1 MLVKGGLGLIFMRN
15 ILIVIFILLVG
26 LILLGYNLFSNQ
38 DVIEDSVVGNT
49 VKDVNNLIISK
60 APDVSQSKA
69 SLIKDN
75 SENKSI
81 KIDGFMDEKRFNEI
95 LKEGEKNGVTY
106 KSLTTLEPRDK
117 VDVEKAIENL
127 TKTGSISGGIKLN
140 EFSELDKARDILNK
154 EGLHNML
161 AKLSG
166 FKSVPDSIF
175 KKYNMKVTGA
185 QNFGS
190 YHQDTGWSGI
200 YKLYENSNQ
209 KVEIEQIYLKPNE
222 SSQMII
228 SESLNTLLSNETPA
242 IYEHI
247 KNESIEKL
255 TFVSDRNYYQINSSN
270 LSKDQIFDIANEI
283 IVNPNK

>member
-1 MLVKGGLGLIFMRN
+1 MLVRDGLGLIFMRN
-15 ILIVIFILLVG
+15 LLIVVFLLSVGFI
-26 LILLGYNLFSNQ
+26 YFFNSFKNQ
-38 DVIEDSVVGNT
+38 SIENNT
-49 VKDVNNLIISK
+49 AMENKVKDVDAIVIAEDSNVNRHT
-60 APDVSQSKA
+60 VSLTKES
-69 SLIKDN
+69 
-75 SENKSI
+75 SESRST
-81 KIDGFMDEKRFNEI
+81 KIDGFMGEKRFKEI
-95 LKEGEKNGVTY
+95 LKEGEKNGVVY
-106 KSLTTLEPRDK
+106 KSLTTLELKDK
-117 VDVEKAIENL
+117 VEVEKAIENL
-127 TKTGSISGGIKLN
+127 TKTGSLSGGIKLN

-161 AKLSG
+161 AKLSD

-175 KKYNMKVTGA
+175 NEYNMRVTGA

-190 YHQDTGWSGI
+190 YHQDTGWSGM

-209 KVEIEQIYLKPNE
+209 KVEIEQIYLKPKE

-247 KNESIEKL
+247 KNENIEKL

-270 LSKDQIFDIANEI
+270 LGKDQIFDIANKI
-283 IVNPNK
+283 IANPNK

>member
-1 MLVKGGLGLIFMRN
+1 MLVKDGLGLIFMRN
-15 ILIVIFILLVG
+15 VLIVILLLLVG
-26 LILLGYNLFSNQ
+26 SIIYWFNISNNQ
-38 DVIEDSVVGNT
+38 DPTYIST
-49 VKDVNNLIISK
+49 VENKVEDVNDIIISK
-60 APDVSQSKA
+60 DSDVSQTKTA
-69 SLIKDN
+69 FIKDN
-75 SENKSI
+75 SENRSI
-81 KIDGFMDEKRFNEI
+81 KTDGFMDEKRFNEI
-95 LKEGEKNGVTY
+95 LKGGEKNGVIY
-106 KSLTTLEPRDK
+106 KSLTTLESKDK
-117 VDVEKAIENL
+117 VEVEKAIENL
-127 TKTGSISGGIKLN
+127 TKTGSLSGGIKLN

-161 AKLSG
+161 AKLSD

-175 KKYNMKVTGA
+175 NEYNMRVTGA

-190 YHQDTGWSGI
+190 YHQDTGWSGM

-209 KVEIEQIYLKPNE
+209 KVEIEQIYLKPKE

-247 KNESIEKL
+247 KNENIEKL

-270 LSKDQIFDIANEI
+270 LGKDQIFDIANKI
-283 IVNPNK
+283 IANPNK